1 MRKMS
6 IKKIIVIFKTHL
18 DIGFTDFSEK
28 VVQKYMGEFIPNS
41 LSVAKQ
47 LRESNSDA
55 RLVWTTG
62 SWLIHEYLR
71 THTGKEK
78 DAIIHGIENG
88 DIRWHGLPFT
98 THTELM
104 SSKLFEYGLSI
115 SRSLDAQFGKRTI
128 AAKMT
133 DVPGHT
139 RAIIPYLRK
148 AGIEFLHIGVN
159 PASTVPEVPPIF
171 RWKAENGELLTVMY
185 QMDYG
190 EFSPIGDSDTAVY
203 FAHTGDNIG
212 VQSVE
217 DIKQIFADLKE
228 KMPDAE
234 IVAGDL
240 NDLALAVRKIEDT
253 LPVVTDEIGD
263 SWIHGVGTD
272 PKKVSQFRA
281 LERLYE
287 NFTDEK
293 DKDALARGL
302 VMIPEH
308 TWGMDVKLHLA
319 DHNHYDRSSFEQ
331 VRGVKE
337 NYLNMEAS
345 WREQRNYLYNAI
357 KEMSETGQQEA
368 LRFIAEASRD
378 EASITG
384 MKEYKIGECIT
395 FDDYKISF
403 NKKGEL
409 DFLSKGNCIIADEEH
424 RLIHICYEQFSGADY
439 KRFFSQYNRLNVEW
453 AREDNMKIGMENA
466 ASERYLFEP
475 CEAKVYYDR
484 EHVVVLYQFDSFA
497 YEKCGCPKRMDMVIT
512 PCGGNLSFDVAW
524 FEKPAN
530 RIAEAIW
537 VGFHPIAS
545 NKKISKLST
554 LIEPDRVVPKGQCRL
569 HATDYGVVYD
579 ELSIETIDTALVAPQ
594 EPSLLNFCDD
604 KSRDSKVYFNLY
616 NNIWGTNFPMW
627 YEEDARFRFVLAF
640 EESMKG

>member
-1 MRKMS
+1 MS

-41 LSVAKQ
+41 LFVAKQ

-55 RLVWTTG
+55 RLIWTTG

-71 THTGKEK
+71 THTGKERE
-78 DAIIHGIENG
+78 ILIQGIENG

-115 SRSLDAQFGKRTI
+115 SKDLDKQFGRKTI

-139 RAIIPYLRK
+139 KAIIPYLRK

-171 RWKAENGELLTVMY
+171 RWKAENGEMLTVMY

-190 EFSPIGDSDTAVY
+190 EFSRIGDTETAVY

-217 DIKQIFADLKE
+217 DIMQIFADLKE

-240 NDLALAVRKIEDT
+240 NDLALVVREIEES
-253 LPVVTDEIGD
+253 LPIVTDEIGD

-287 NFTDEK
+287 KLIDEK
-293 DKDALARGL
+293 DKEALTRGL
-302 VMIPEH
+302 IMIPEH
-308 TWGMDVKLHLA
+308 TWGKDVKLHLA
-319 DHNHYDRSSFEQ
+319 DHHHYDRSSFEQ

-345 WREQRNYLYNAI
+345 WREQRSYLYNAI
-357 KEMSETGQQEA
+357 KEMSVEGQQEA
-368 LRFIAEASRD
+368 LKCIAEASR
-378 EASITG
+378 EETPTTG
-384 MKEYKIGECIT
+384 MKEYQIGEHIT
-395 FDDYKISF
+395 IDDYKMRF
-403 NKKGEL
+403 NEKGEL
-409 DFLSKGNCIIADEEH
+409 DSLRKGDFIIADEEH
-424 RLIHICYEQFSGADY
+424 CLLNIQYEQFSGADY
-439 KRFFSQYNRLNVEW
+439 KRFFRQYNRLNEEW
-453 AREDNMKIGMENA
+453 AREDFMKIGMDDVA
-466 ASERYLFEP
+466 KERYLFEP
-475 CEAKVYYDR
+475 CNVKIYYD
-484 EHVVVLYQFDSFA
+484 EKHVVVQYQFERFA
-497 YEKCGCPKRMDMVIT
+497 YEKCGCPKKMDIVIR
-512 PCGGNLSFDVAW
+512 PCEEGLSFDIAW
-524 FEKPAN
+524 FKKSAN

-537 VGFHPIAS
+537 VGFQPIAS
-545 NKKISKLST
+545 NKKVRKLST
-554 LIEPDRVVPKGQCRL
+554 LIDTSKVVSKGQSRL

-604 KSRDSKVYFNLY
+604 KSEDSKVYFNLY

-627 YEEDARFRFVLAF
+627 YNEDARFRFI
-640 EESMKG
+640 MKLY

>member
-1 MRKMS
+1 MS

-28 VVQKYMGEFIPNS
+28 VVKKYMDEFIPNS

-71 THTGKEK
+71 THTGNEKE
-78 DAIIHGIENG
+78 ILIQGIKNG

-115 SRSLDAQFGKRTI
+115 SQSLDKQFERKTI

-171 RWKAENGELLTVMY
+171 RWKAKNGELLNVMY

-190 EFSPIGDSDTAVY
+190 EFSPIGDSGTAVY

-217 DIKQIFADLKE
+217 DIMQIFADLKK
-228 KMPDAE
+228 KMPHAE

-240 NDLALAVRKIEDT
+240 NDLALAVREIEDT

-287 NFTDEK
+287 NLTDKK

-302 VMIPEH
+302 IMIPEH

-319 DHNHYDRSSFEQ
+319 DHNHYDKSSFEH
-331 VRGVKE
+331 VRKVKE
-337 NYLNMEAS
+337 NYFNMEAS

-357 KEMSETGQQEA
+357 KEMSEVGQQEA
-368 LRFIAEASRD
+368 LQCIAEASRD
-378 EASITG
+378 EAPTTD
-384 MKEYKIGECIT
+384 MKEYQIGEYIT
-395 FDDYKISF
+395 IDDYKMRF
-403 NKKGEL
+403 NEKGEL
-409 DFLSKGNCIIADEEH
+409 DSLCKGDFIIADEEH
-424 RLIHICYEQFSGADY
+424 RLLNIRYEQFSGADY
-439 KRFFSQYNRLNVEW
+439 KRFFGQYNRLNEEW
-453 AREDNMKIGMENA
+453 AREDFMKIGMEDV

-475 CEAKVYYDR
+475 IDAKIYYDNR
-484 EHVVVLYQFDSFA
+484 HIVVQYQFDSFA
-497 YEKCGCPKRMDMVIT
+497 YEKCGCPKKKDIIIKL
-512 PCGGNLSFDVAW
+512 CDGNLSFDIAW
-524 FEKPAN
+524 FKKPAN
-530 RIAEAIW
+530 RIAEAVW
-537 VGFHPIAS
+537 VGFHPIAK
-545 NKKISKLST
+545 NKKISKLSA
-554 LIEPDRVVPKGQCRL
+554 LIDPGKVVSKGQCRL

-604 KSRDSKVYFNLY
+604 KPQDSKVYFNLY
-616 NNIWGTNFPMW
+616 NNIWGTNFPMG
-627 YEEDARFRFVLAF
+627 YEEDARFRLVIKVH
-640 EESMKG
+640 ECQRG